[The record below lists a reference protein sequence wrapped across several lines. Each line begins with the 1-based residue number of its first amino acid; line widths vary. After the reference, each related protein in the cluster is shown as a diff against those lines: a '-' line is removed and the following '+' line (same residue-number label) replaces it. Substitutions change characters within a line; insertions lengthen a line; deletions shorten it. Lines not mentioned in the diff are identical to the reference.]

1 VNLLRQFR
9 VDSANSKTL
18 PQAWKE
24 GAIVEQTSY
33 HGGLKVDQ
41 ARGLKYL
48 EQENMTLKRLVSEL
62 SLERL
67 VLNCFPAFRGWCVF
81 RFIVTLICLEFATS
95 SLAQS
100 VQPPDAPMPS
110 ASLLPAST
118 SVSDSSSTANLTGPS
133 DLTFSLNLVQTSQS
147 TPDTS
152 HGALHPTSSPN
163 VPRDANGKPIPLN
176 RQQPQRILGFM
187 PNFRSVSG
195 GATPH
200 PPGWIYNFQVAT
212 HQATDYSSF
221 IFLGLTS
228 LAAEGLNSH
237 PVLGKG
243 VDGFYAYTWRGF
255 LDKTDGTY
263 ISAWLLPS
271 LLHEDTR
278 YYALGDGHTVIRR
291 TLYVISREAVARTY
305 GGRQTPNIAGLGGK
319 VLTQVISRYYYP
331 PGTADFSVLA
341 TKFGYSIMREV
352 AFSVIREFYPDIAA
366 HYIRKHRENPARQ
379 AARDAA
385 SVP

>member
-1 VNLLRQFR
+1 LRA
-9 VDSANSKTL
+9 D
-18 PQAWKE
+18 QA
-24 GAIVEQTSY
+24 Q
-33 HGGLKVDQ
+33 GLKE
-41 ARGLKYL
+41 L
-48 EQENMTLKRLVSEL
+48 EQENVKLKRLDSEL
-62 SLERL
+62 SLEKL
-67 VLNCFPAFRGWCVF
+67 VLKCFPALQGWYVF
-81 RFIVTLICLEFATS
+81 RFIVTLICLAFAACS
-95 SLAQS
+95 RAQS
-100 VQPPDAPMPS
+100 VQLMDAPKPS
-110 ASLLPAST
+110 ASFLAAST
-118 SVSDSSSTANLTGPS
+118 SVSDSDSSSTANLTGPS
-133 DLTFSLNLVQTSQS
+133 DLTFSLDVVQTSQS
-147 TPDTS
+147 TLDAN
-152 HGALHPTSSPN
+152 HGDPHPTPSPN
-163 VPRDANGKPIPLN
+163 VPLDANGNPIPLN

-228 LAAEGLNSH
+228 VTAEGLNSH

-263 ISAWLLPS
+263 LSAWLLPS

-278 YYALGDGHTVIRR
+278 YYAIGDGHTVIRR
-291 TLYVISREAVARTY
+291 ALYVISREAVTRTY
-305 GGRQTPNIAGLGGK
+305 GGNQTPNIAGLGGK

-331 PGTADFSVLA
+331 PGAADFSVLA

-352 AFSVIREFYPDIAA
+352 AFTSIREFYPDIAA
-366 HYIRKHRENPARQ
+366 HYIRKHREKAARL

-385 SVP
+385 SAP